1 MNILTMNVIRFVDL
15 TYSNEN
21 NIFFLTIKLLN
32 SFQRIELDDA
42 VDYYYGKERNPCV
55 NPSKADWFA
64 WMMGKDSR
72 SMCREF
78 LALVNLHSFFQ

>member
-1 MNILTMNVIRFVDL
+1 M
-15 TYSNEN
+15 
-21 NIFFLTIKLLN
+21 
-32 SFQRIELDDA
+32 DDA

-78 LALVNLHSFFQ
+78 LALVNLHRFFQ